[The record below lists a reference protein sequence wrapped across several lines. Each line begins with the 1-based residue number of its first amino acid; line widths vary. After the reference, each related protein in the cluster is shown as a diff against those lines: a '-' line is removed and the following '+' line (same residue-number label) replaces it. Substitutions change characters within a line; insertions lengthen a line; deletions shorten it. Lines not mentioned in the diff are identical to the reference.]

1 MRKKLLEVE
10 SLEEKLQ
17 GKNFIKYLVGIMGT
31 SVIKEN
37 DTYINECHS
46 YIEEI
51 KKKTLEVLCV
61 DDVLYSLN
69 IALAKFVQI
78 KNASY
83 YLDKNKQN

>member
-1 MRKKLLEVE
+1 
-10 SLEEKLQ
+10 
-17 GKNFIKYLVGIMGT
+17 MGT

-69 IALAKFVQI
+69 IALAKFV
-78 KNASY
+78 
-83 YLDKNKQN
+83 